1 MERQFSQ
8 MVRLVDDLLDVSRI
22 ARNQLLL
29 KPETVDLASVINR
42 AVETCRPLVDAG
54 GHELR
59 VTLPPEPVYLHADPA
74 RLAQVFGNLLTN
86 ACKFTEPQGRIE
98 VAAEVLKTAPRNAE
112 ATRHSEVVVTVRDSG
127 VGIPPDMLDRVFEMF
142 TQVDRSLERSRGG
155 LGIGLTLV
163 KRLVEMHGGTV
174 SAHSAGPGR
183 GSEFTVRLPIVAAS
197 QLRETAPQ
205 LASSGAHSRRQDA
218 SQAGSWEGRT
228 PF

>member
-42 AVETCRPLVDAG
+42 AVEACRPLVDAA

-98 VAAEVLKTAPRNAE
+98 VSAEVLNTAPPRNAE
-112 ATRHSEVVVTVRDSG
+112 ATRPSEVVVKVRDSG
-127 VGIPPDMLDRVFEMF
+127 VGIPPDMLDQVFEMF

-174 SAHSAGPGR
+174 SAHSAGLGR

-197 QLRETAPQ
+197 QSQETAPQ
-205 LASSGAHSRRQDA
+205 AASSGVHSRR
-218 SQAGSWEGRT
+218 
-228 PF
+228 